1 MISLPPSGGPS
12 AAATLSAPSTTAS
25 HNSGGGY
32 AGSTVLPHNVDAER
46 SLLSCIML
54 DPPVVE
60 TLGDLLAPEDFYE
73 PRHGVLFRHLREMH
87 EGQLPLTLDVV
98 SESLRTAGL
107 LEAAGGVTYVAEHYA
122 LFAPSSSAMAYARLI
137 VDKAQL
143 RRLHEASQRIQRE
156 VREERVPADELVQ
169 LAEKLVFDVSNR
181 RGAGNAV
188 DMRELMQQTID
199 EIHHIAANRKPLGLQ
214 TGFPDL
220 DRVLGGIEPTALV
233 ILAAR
238 PSVGKTSFALNI
250 LSNVSNPPSDKAV
263 LFFSLEMSALQIGK
277 RLLCAEAA
285 VPMSRVQRSNI
296 HDRDLETLRNRA
308 SDLQDSKVVVDD
320 TPGISLLTLRTRAR
334 REKARF
340 GDSLGLIVV
349 DYLQLMTGS
358 SRKAENRQQEVA
370 EISRGLKGLAKEL
383 NTPVMALS
391 QLTRSVEQRGT
402 KKEPGRPM
410 LSDLRES
417 GSIEQDADIVIF
429 LSRKNANNP
438 DDVDPVT
445 GQRQPPPPTIE
456 VIVDVAKNRNGATD
470 PVDMIFVR
478 NLMRFGQ
485 IDPSAK
491 TN

>member
-1 MISLPPSGGPS
+1 MIDTPSLPGGASKGAAGFPASNGHGSGH
-12 AAATLSAPSTTAS
+12 STNGMS
-25 HNSGGGY
+25 
-32 AGSTVLPHNVDAER
+32 VLPHNVDAER

-60 TLGDLLAPEDFYE
+60 TLGDALAAEDFYE
-73 PRHGVLFRHLREMH
+73 PRHQILFRHLRELH
-87 EGQLPLTLDVV
+87 EAQQPLSLDLV
-98 SESLRTAGL
+98 SETLRTAGL
-107 LEAAGGVTYVAEHYA
+107 LEAAGGVTYVAEHYG
-122 LFAPSSSAMAYARLI
+122 LFAPSSSASAYARLI

-143 RRLHEASQRIQRE
+143 RRLYEASARIQRE
-156 VREERVPADELVQ
+156 VRDERLPAEDLVQ
-169 LAEKLVFDVSNR
+169 MAEKMIFDVSNR
-181 RGAGNAV
+181 RSANAAI
-188 DMRELMQQTID
+188 DMKELMAQTIE
-199 EIHHIAANRKPLGLQ
+199 EIHHIATNRKAQGLQ

-220 DRVLGGIEPTALV
+220 DRVLGGIEPSALV

-250 LSNVSNPPSDKAV
+250 LSNVTSPPTNKAV
-263 LFFSLEMSALQIGK
+263 VFFSLEMSALQIGK
-277 RLLCAEAA
+277 RLLCAEAG

-296 HDRDLETLRNRA
+296 QGRDFDALREKA
-308 SDLQDSKVVVDD
+308 SILQDAQVVVDD

-340 GDSLGLIVV
+340 GDNLGLIVI
-349 DYLQLMTGS
+349 DYLQLMSGS
-358 SRKAENRQQEVA
+358 SRKSENRQQEVA

-383 NTPVMALS
+383 NTPVLALS

-417 GSIEQDADIVIF
+417 GSIEQDADVVIF
-429 LSRKNANNP
+429 LSRKNPNNP
-438 DDVDPVT
+438 DEVDAN
-445 GQRQPPPPTIE
+445 GNRLPPPPTLE
-456 VIVDVAKNRNGATD
+456 VIVDVAKNRNGSTD

-491 TN
+491 GH